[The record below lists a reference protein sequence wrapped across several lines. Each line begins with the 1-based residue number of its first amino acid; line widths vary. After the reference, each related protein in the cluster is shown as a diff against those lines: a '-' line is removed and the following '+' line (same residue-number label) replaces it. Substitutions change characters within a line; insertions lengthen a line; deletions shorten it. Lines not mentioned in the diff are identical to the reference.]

1 MDSKKEKMYKV
12 EFTEDFVEE
21 LNEIYEYI
29 SQKLYANKAAIDL
42 LTKTIDKIFELETYP
57 EMYMKLKK
65 IDKLKNIYHRM
76 VVNNY
81 VVLYTIDYENN
92 KVYISHIVYGKS
104 NYLK

>member
-1 MDSKKEKMYKV
+1 MDSKKEKMYKD

-29 SQKLYANKAAIDL
+29 SKKIYANKAVIDL
-42 LTKTIDKIFELETYP
+42 FIKTIDKIFELETYP

-65 IDKLKNIYHRM
+65 VDRLENIYHRM

-81 VVLYTIDYENN
+81 VVLYTIDYENK
-92 KVYISHIVYGKS
+92 KVYVSHIVYGRR
-104 NYLK
+104 NYLN